1 MKEIFKV
8 MPKYS
13 DAPLPPLDE
22 EMLAD
27 LAKIPAVLEG
37 EFWPQQPCQCL
48 FGVRQFARAAYSGEL
63 FVSTQSPGSS
73 TTGAPQR
80 SFTSPRPHSHHF
92 LPTRLKRCLDRLLTP
107 SATNTYWASMRQ

>member
-37 EFWPQQPCQCL
+37 EFWPQQPCS
-48 FGVRQFARAAYSGEL
+48 GAAVRKSCVFRRTSLCKYPAPRFKHNWGTAEKLYKSEAA
-63 FVSTQSPGSS
+63 QSP
-73 TTGAPQR
+73 
-80 SFTSPRPHSHHF
+80 F
-92 LPTRLKRCLDRLLTP
+92 LAD
-107 SATNTYWASMRQ
+107 